1 MKVVKELSYQCVFQ
15 VSFLW
20 GWFSFCAQVRIT
32 QPFWIQASAEHGAS
46 VTVLGILWFIR
57 KEFAVKKTTWSL
69 LFNFISFLLIIF
81 RDSLRM
87 KWFICPTNTYGAPTF
102 LMYHTRHCGGEKEY
116 MLSRF
121 SLEEQS
127 VPLETWG
134 VHMGKAEE
142 WFKSVSAEDEHP
154 AKGRSHALAW

>member
-1 MKVVKELSYQCVFQ
+1 MKVVKESSYQCVFQ

-32 QPFWIQASAEHGAS
+32 QPLRIQASAEHGMS
-46 VTVLGILWFIR
+46 VTVLGIPRFIR

-87 KWFICPTNTYGAPTF
+87 KWFVCPANICGAPTF
-102 LMYHTRHCGGEKEY
+102 LMHHRRQCGGEKEY
-116 MLSRF
+116 MLSRCSF
-121 SLEEQS
+121 KEQT

-142 WFKSVSAEDEHP
+142 
-154 AKGRSHALAW
+154 